1 MLRLLPVLVLFLFL
15 SACATVED
23 EDPTA
28 GQTAAEIYH
37 DAHEYLNDGEYES
50 AIQYFQ
56 RLESRFP
63 YGPYAEQAQ
72 LEIAY
77 TYYKSQ
83 EYESSILA
91 AERFIKLH
99 PDHRSV
105 DYAYYLR
112 GLARYDGEQ
121 SFMSRWFNQD
131 LTERDPRS
139 MREAFHYFSELVRRF
154 PDSRYDRDAIQ
165 RMRQLREG
173 LAKYELHVANY
184 YIRRSAFVAAAKRAQ
199 YVVKNYQGTLAVP
212 EALAIM
218 VKSYSELGLPKLAQ
232 DSKRVL
238 KMNYPEY
245 QEQATRKTGGWLSYF
260 DWMK

>member
-1 MLRLLPVLVLFLFL
+1 MLRLLPVLILFLFL
-15 SACATVED
+15 NACATVED
-23 EDPTA
+23 EEDPTA

-37 DAHEYLNDGEYES
+37 DAHEYLNDGEYET
-50 AIQYFQ
+50 AIKYFE

-72 LEIAY
+72 LEVAY

-83 EYESSILA
+83 EYESAILA

-112 GLARYDGEQ
+112 GLARYDGDQ
-121 SFMSRWFNQD
+121 SFMARWFNQD

-139 MREAFHYFSELVRRF
+139 MREAFGYFSKLVTRF

-184 YIRRSAFVAAAKRAQ
+184 YVRRNAFVAAAKHAQ

-212 EALAIM
+212 EALIIM
-218 VKSYSELGLPKLAQ
+218 VKSYTELGLPKLAQ
-232 DSKRVL
+232 DTTRVL
-238 KMNYPEY
+238 KLNYPNYGNEK
-245 QEQATRKTGGWLSYF
+245 RGKTGSWF
-260 DWMK
+260 N

>member
-1 MLRLLPVLVLFLFL
+1 MLRLFPVLVLLLFL

-28 GQTAAEIYH
+28 GQTAASIYH
-37 DAHEYLNDGEYES
+37 NAHEYLNEGEYQT
-50 AIQYFQ
+50 AIQYFE

-63 YGPYAEQAQ
+63 YGPYATQAQ

-77 TYYKSQ
+77 TYYESQ
-83 EYESSILA
+83 EYESAILA
-91 AERFIKLH
+91 AGRFIKLH

-139 MREAFHYFSELVRRF
+139 MREAFRYFSELVTRF
-154 PDSRYDRDAIQ
+154 PDSRYTPDAIR

-184 YIRRSAFVAAAKRAQ
+184 YIQRSAFVAAADHAQ
-199 YVVKNYQGTLAVP
+199 YVVKNYQGTPAVP
-212 EALAIM
+212 EALAVMI
-218 VKSYSELGLPKLAQ
+218 KSYTELGLPKLAR
-232 DSKRVL
+232 DTRRVL
-238 KMNYPEY
+238 KLNYPDY
-245 QEQATRKTGGWLSYF
+245 GVEQSGKKG
-260 DWMK
+260 

>member
-1 MLRLLPVLVLFLFL
+1 MLRLLPVLILLLFL
-15 SACATVED
+15 SACATVEE

-28 GQTAAEIYH
+28 GQTAAEIYR
-37 DAHEYLNDGEYES
+37 DAHEYLNEGEYES
-50 AIQYFQ
+50 AIQFFE

-83 EYESSILA
+83 EYESAIMA

-112 GLARYDGEQ
+112 GLARYDGDQ
-121 SFMSRWFNQD
+121 SFMARWFNQD

-139 MREAFHYFSELVRRF
+139 MREAFRYFSQLVSRF
-154 PDSRYDRDAIQ
+154 PDSRYARDAIH
-165 RMRQLREG
+165 RMQQLREG

-184 YIRRSAFVAAAKRAQ
+184 YIKRNAFVAAANRAQ
-199 YVVKNYQGTLAVP
+199 YVVKNYQGTQAIP
-212 EALAIM
+212 EALSIM
-218 VKSYSELGLPKLAQ
+218 VTSYTELGLPELAR
-232 DSKRVL
+232 DSMRVL
-238 KMNYPEY
+238 AMNYPDYRVE
-245 QEQATRKTGGWLSYF
+245 
-260 DWMK
+260 

>member
-1 MLRLLPVLVLFLFL
+1 MLRLFPVFMLLLLL

-23 EDPTA
+23 EDPTE
-28 GQTAAEIYH
+28 GMDAAEVYR
-37 DAHEYLNDGEYES
+37 DAREYLDEGEYET
-50 AIQYFQ
+50 AIEYYE

-83 EYESSILA
+83 EYESAILA

-105 DYAYYLR
+105 AYAYYLR
-112 GLARYDGEQ
+112 GLARFDGDQ
-121 SFMSRWFNQD
+121 SFMARWFNQD
-131 LTERDPRS
+131 LTERDPKS
-139 MREAFHYFSELVRRF
+139 MREAFRYFSELVSRY
-154 PDSRYDRDAIQ
+154 PDSRYTKDAIQ
-165 RMRQLREG
+165 RMYQLREG
-173 LAKYELHVANY
+173 LARYELHVANY
-184 YIRRSAFVAAAKRAQ
+184 YVRRSAFVAAANRAQ
-199 YVVKNYQGTLAVP
+199 YVVKNYQGTPAVP

-218 VKSYSELGLPKLAQ
+218 VKSYTELGLPELAK

-238 KMNYPEY
+238 EMNYPDYRVE
-245 QEQATRKTGGWLSYF
+245 
-260 DWMK
+260 

>member
-1 MLRLLPVLVLFLFL
+1 MLRLLPVLILFLFL
-15 SACATVED
+15 SACATVEE

-37 DAHEYLNDGEYES
+37 DAHEYLNEGEYES
-50 AIQYFQ
+50 AIQYFE

-83 EYESSILA
+83 EYESAILA

-112 GLARYDGEQ
+112 GLARYDGDQ
-121 SFMSRWFNQD
+121 SFMARWFNQD

-139 MREAFHYFSELVRRF
+139 MREAFRYFSRLVSRF
-154 PDSRYDRDAIQ
+154 PDSRYARDAIR
-165 RMRQLREG
+165 RMQQLREG

-184 YIRRSAFVAAAKRAQ
+184 YIKRSAFVAAANRAQ
-199 YVVKNYQGTLAVP
+199 YVVKNYQGTQAIP
-212 EALAIM
+212 DALSIM
-218 VKSYSELGLPKLAQ
+218 VKSYTELGLPELAQ
-232 DSKRVL
+232 DTSRVL
-238 KMNYPEY
+238 KLNYPDY
-245 QEQATRKTGGWLSYF
+245 RNEQRGKTNSWF
-260 DWMK
+260 N

>member
-1 MLRLLPVLVLFLFL
+1 MLRLFPVFMLLLLL

-23 EDPTA
+23 EDPTE
-28 GQTAAEIYH
+28 GMEAAEVYR
-37 DAHEYLNDGEYES
+37 DAREYLDEGEYET
-50 AIQYFQ
+50 AIEYYE

-83 EYESSILA
+83 EYESAILA

-105 DYAYYLR
+105 AYAYYLR
-112 GLARYDGEQ
+112 GLARFDGDQ
-121 SFMSRWFNQD
+121 SFMARWFNQD
-131 LTERDPRS
+131 LTERDPKS
-139 MREAFHYFSELVRRF
+139 MREAFRYFSELVSRY
-154 PDSRYDRDAIQ
+154 PDSRYTKDAIQ
-165 RMRQLREG
+165 RMYQLREG
-173 LAKYELHVANY
+173 LARYELYVANY
-184 YIRRSAFVAAAKRAQ
+184 YVRRSAFVAAANRAQ
-199 YVVKNYQGTLAVP
+199 YVVKNYQGTPAVP

-218 VKSYSELGLPKLAQ
+218 VKSYTELGLPELAK

-238 KMNYPEY
+238 EMNYPDYRVE
-245 QEQATRKTGGWLSYF
+245 
-260 DWMK
+260 

>member
-1 MLRLLPVLVLFLFL
+1 MLRFFPVLIFLLFL

-23 EDPTA
+23 EDPTE
-28 GQTAAEIYH
+28 GMEAAEVYR
-37 DAHEYLNDGEYES
+37 DAREYLDEGEYET
-50 AIQYFQ
+50 AIEYYE

-72 LEIAY
+72 LELAY
-77 TYYKSQ
+77 TYYVAE

-99 PDHRSV
+99 PDHRSI

-121 SFMSRWFNQD
+121 SFMARWFNQD

-139 MREAFHYFSELVRRF
+139 MRESFRFFSELVSRF
-154 PDSRYDRDAIQ
+154 PDSRYTRDAIR
-165 RMRQLREG
+165 RMHGLREG
-173 LAKYELHVANY
+173 LAQNELHVANY
-184 YIRRSAFVAAAKRAQ
+184 YIRRSAFVAAANRAK
-199 YVVKNYQGTLAVP
+199 YVVKHYQGTPAIP

-218 VKSYSELGLPKLAQ
+218 VVSYTKLELPELARDAQ
-232 DSKRVL
+232 RVL
-238 KMNYPEY
+238 ELNYPDYKVVE
-245 QEQATRKTGGWLSYF
+245 
-260 DWMK
+260 

>member
-1 MLRLLPVLVLFLFL
+1 MLRLFPVFMLLLLL

-23 EDPTA
+23 EDPTE
-28 GQTAAEIYH
+28 GMEAAEVYR
-37 DAHEYLNDGEYES
+37 DAREYLDEGEYET
-50 AIQYFQ
+50 AIEYYE

-83 EYESSILA
+83 EYESAILA

-105 DYAYYLR
+105 AYAYYLR
-112 GLARYDGEQ
+112 GLARFDGDQ
-121 SFMSRWFNQD
+121 SFMARWFNQD
-131 LTERDPRS
+131 LTERDPKS
-139 MREAFHYFSELVRRF
+139 MREAFRYFSELVSRY
-154 PDSRYDRDAIQ
+154 PDSRYTKDAIQ
-165 RMRQLREG
+165 RMYQLREG
-173 LAKYELHVANY
+173 LARYELHVANY
-184 YIRRSAFVAAAKRAQ
+184 YVRRSAFVAAANRAQ
-199 YVVKNYQGTLAVP
+199 YVVKNYQGTPAVP

-218 VKSYSELGLPKLAQ
+218 VKSYTELGLPELAK

-238 KMNYPEY
+238 EMNYPDYRVE
-245 QEQATRKTGGWLSYF
+245 
-260 DWMK
+260 